1 MKPNKIKQNTVL
13 IADAVVCAVVVAASE
28 VVAASVVVSVGNSFS
43 KSPNSVMKVLSAI
56 DVSG

>member
-13 IADAVVCAVVVAASE
+13 IADAVVCAV

-43 KSPNSVMKVLSAI
+43 KSPNSVMKVLSAT